1 MQEEVHKEMMSE
13 GVAKKPNKQWYT
25 KEWIVVD
32 NEQEGIGLEIEY
44 ELIRTHRLMFV
55 NEVGSNTSQAKDGNV
70 GGEKFLSISGGQLQ
84 ICASTKDD
92 HFTVLGV
99 TAANGKS
106 SSLCNHLRLRSLG
119 GRMGSWSG
127 SICGMGRRRGIH
139 ERQ

>member
-44 ELIRTHRLMFV
+44 EIIRIHRLMFV

-70 GGEKFLSISGGQLQ
+70 GGEKFLSISGGRPQ

-92 HFTVLGV
+92 HFTVLARRHCSQWKIQFSV
-99 TAANGKS
+99 QS
-106 SSLCNHLRLRSLG
+106 SSPQKPWRKNGFLVWIHLRHGEKKRNT
-119 GRMGSWSG
+119 
-127 SICGMGRRRGIH
+127 
-139 ERQ
+139 